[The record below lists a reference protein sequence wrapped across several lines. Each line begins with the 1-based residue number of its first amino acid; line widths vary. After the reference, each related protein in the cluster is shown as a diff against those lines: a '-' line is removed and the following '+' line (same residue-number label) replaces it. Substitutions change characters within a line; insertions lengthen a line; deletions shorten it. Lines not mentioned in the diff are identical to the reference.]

1 MCNKAFQRPADIEI
15 DFLEHEIQQIS
26 VDNEAFYS
34 DHIITRKP
42 DLLKSIEYRRIFH
55 YAMPHEF

>member
-1 MCNKAFQRPADIEI
+1 MLSCFHIFHHSCIDGWICKNASCPMCNKLFESPKDIEI

-34 DHIITRKP
+34 DHII
-42 DLLKSIEYRRIFH
+42 
-55 YAMPHEF
+55 